1 MTINKDVIK
10 SYALENAMKHGGKA
24 QQGAVLSSLFIEG
37 LKKEDV
43 KKTIPLI
50 QEILDEVNSLSIDK
64 INEEHSKIKNKIH
77 KRDVRAEGELPE
89 LPNAEKEKVVM
100 RLAPFPSGPLHI
112 GNTRALI
119 LNKEYVKKYGGKF
132 ILFMDDTIGSEEK
145 QIEPDAYK
153 LIQEGVKWIGADY
166 DEIYYKSDRNEKYYA
181 YAEEMIKKGYMYSC
195 DCSQEKF
202 HELRTKGIDCPCRHL
217 SSEIHLK
224 KYKEMFLPSTKPG
237 KLVIRLKTD
246 MQDPD
251 PAFRDRVMLKISER
265 EHPRTGKKYRV
276 YPAMEFSWAIDDHL
290 IGTTHVLRGIEH
302 QMSTRV
308 QDFIRNI
315 FKWEN
320 PESIYYGLLKIE
332 GVKISKSKGS
342 KEVNSGAYIGWND
355 PRLWSLQSLKE
366 RGIQPEAIKDFILN
380 MGLTKANSV
389 VPVDVLYAINKK
401 YLEESPRYFF
411 VPNPV
416 KIKIKA
422 SLEFEKE
429 LLLHPNQE
437 LNFKLQKKFPKR
449 NVKTTQ
455 EFFVPS
461 QDFDLMQNAN
471 YRLMHLFTFQSEKL
485 TNLRPREFR
494 FLSES
499 PAEAVSTKF
508 IQWLPV
514 SEKNVNVIVR
524 MPDNEIIKGVGEN
537 SLSKLKEGEIVQF
550 ERFGFVKLY
559 KKSKNELEFWFAHR

>member
-1 MTINKDVIK
+1 MAIDKDVIRN
-10 SYALENAMKHGGKA
+10 YALENAVKHSGKA
-24 QQGAVLSSLFIEG
+24 QQGAVLSGLFAEG

-50 QEILDEVNSLSIDK
+50 KEILKEINSLSLEEQIK
-64 INEEHSKIKNKIH
+64 EHSKIKDKIH

-89 LPNAEKEKVVM
+89 LENAENEKVVM

-119 LNKEYVKKYGGKF
+119 LNKEYVKKYNGKF

-145 QIEPDAYK
+145 QIEPDAYE
-153 LIQEGVKWIGADY
+153 LIKQGVKWIGADY

-181 YAEEMIKKGYMYSC
+181 YAEEMIKKGYMYAC

-217 SSEIHLK
+217 PFETHLQK
-224 KYKEMFLPSTKPG
+224 WKEMFLPSTKPG

-251 PAFRDRVMLKISER
+251 PAFRDRVMFKISER
-265 EHPRTGKKYRV
+265 THPRTKNKYKV
-276 YPAMEFSWAIDDHL
+276 YPSMEFSWAIDDHL

-315 FKWEN
+315 FSWEN
-320 PESIYYGLLKIE
+320 PISIYNGHLELE

-342 KEVNSGAYIGWND
+342 KEVHSGNYIGWND
-355 PRLWSLQSLKE
+355 PRTWSLQSLRD

-380 MGLTKANSV
+380 MGVTKSNSV
-389 VPVDVLYAINKK
+389 VPVDVLYALNKK

-422 SLEFEKE
+422 SPEIEKE
-429 LLLHPNQE
+429 LPLHPNLE
-437 LNFKLQKKFPKR
+437 LNEKMKKKFSQRKL
-449 NVKTTQ
+449 KTTQ
-455 EFFVPS
+455 EFLISS
-461 QDFDLMQNAN
+461 QDFELMRNAN
-471 YRLMHLFTFQSEKL
+471 YRLMHLFTFQSQRIS
-485 TNLRPREFR
+485 NLQPIEFR
-494 FLSES
+494 FVSES
-499 PAEAVSTKF
+499 PSNDVSLKF
-508 IQWLPV
+508 LQWLPADG
-514 SEKNVNVIVR
+514 KNVKIKIR
-524 MPDNEIIKGVGEN
+524 MPNNEILSGLGEPA
-537 SLSKLKEGEIVQF
+537 LKNLIEKEIVQF
-550 ERFGFVKLY
+550 ERFGFAKLY
-559 KKSKNELEFWFAHR
+559 KKSKTELEFWFSHR